1 MPRPSPEFRHSL
13 TVELPNGRE
22 VNVDLTFAGYYQP
35 ARLYGAPENCS
46 PEDGE
51 VTILTAHTEEDGTVE
66 WNEWATR
73 VKLTEADI
81 ESIEGRLMDVIQKA
95 RYGE

>member
-46 PEDGE
+46 PEGDDS
-51 VTILTAHTEEDGTVE
+51 V
-66 WNEWATR
+66 
-73 VKLTEADI
+73 
-81 ESIEGRLMDVIQKA
+81 S
-95 RYGE
+95 